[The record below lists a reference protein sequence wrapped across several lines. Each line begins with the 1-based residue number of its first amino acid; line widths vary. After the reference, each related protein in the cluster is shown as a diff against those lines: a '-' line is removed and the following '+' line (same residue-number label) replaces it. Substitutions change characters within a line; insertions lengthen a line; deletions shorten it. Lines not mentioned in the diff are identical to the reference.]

1 MDLRLLGPVEALID
15 DRPIALGA
23 PKQRAVL
30 AMLALR
36 VGRTVSADRLLEGL
50 SGEPPPASAPKMV
63 QLYVS
68 HLRRALDGNGARIV
82 TRGGGYELLLA
93 DGEVDVTRF

>member
-1 MDLRLLGPVEALID
+1 MDLHLLGPVEARLD
-15 DRPIALGA
+15 GRPIALGA

-36 VGRTVSADRLLEGL
+36 VGHTVSTDRLAEGL
-50 SGEPPPASAPKMV
+50 WGEHPPHSAPKMV

-68 HLRRALDGNGARIV
+68 HLRRLLDGNG
-82 TRGGGYELLLA
+82 T
-93 DGEVDVTRF
+93 